1 MLLTA
6 ALTLAQLVAPSTGQ
20 AQDANQISVL
30 VEQLNKLREDFDSLQ
45 RAYYGGE
52 APTPQM
58 PLSADE
64 TSVALAAD
72 EDREE
77 AATRVQAE
85 QAALFEI
92 RLGALEEEIRSVIGA
107 LEQLGFGLNQN
118 QQRIEAVAADLEF
131 RLDLIE
137 KQIGDAPAVAI
148 KAPPVTA
155 ADPVEVAPG
164 GPAGMAGAQVLGLLK
179 TQPADSAPVSGAVDT
194 QLSPEEQY
202 QLAFSLLQQFRTDEA
217 ELAFQAFITS
227 HPDNALAINARYW
240 LGETY
245 YSRKMYAE
253 AARTFFEA
261 YNAAPEGAK
270 APDNFLKLGMSLAQ
284 MDEADNACAVL
295 AELPQRFPNA
305 SQEILAQAAG
315 ERERL
320 ECA

>member
-1 MLLTA
+1 MSLPVRQLDHNIQCPPLETGHPLLNTKPPA
-6 ALTLAQLVAPSTGQ
+6 APRRPVPQTIAL
-20 AQDANQISVL
+20 
-30 VEQLNKLREDFDSLQ
+30 
-45 RAYYGGE
+45 GGH
-52 APTPQM
+52 ARR
-58 PLSADE
+58 PLS
-64 TSVALAAD
+64 TS
-72 EDREE
+72 
-77 AATRVQAE
+77 
-85 QAALFEI
+85 
-92 RLGALEEEIRSVIGA
+92 
-107 LEQLGFGLNQN
+107 
-118 QQRIEAVAADLEF
+118 
-131 RLDLIE
+131 
-137 KQIGDAPAVAI
+137 PA
-148 KAPPVTA
+148 
-155 ADPVEVAPG
+155 G
-164 GPAGMAGAQVLGLLK
+164 GPAGAAGAQVLGVLPA
-179 TQPADSAPVSGAVDT
+179 QPTASAPPPGPVGP

-217 ELAFQAFITS
+217 EVAFQAFITGN
-227 HPDNALAINARYW
+227 PDNELAVNARYW